1 MVQVLKDS
9 IRDSI
14 IDAANRE
21 ILKNGIDKASMRTI
35 AANAHMTVG
44 NVYRYFKNKDELILT
59 IVDPVLKKIDS
70 ALMEITNQKISF
82 ENIDT
87 QISYEEIISIID
99 LFADKLIVI
108 YHNHPLQLKIIM
120 KEKVWLTRLEK
131 WLSDLIKDLSRSWD
145 NQVTYDSYY
154 DTLANSICQGMFYAF
169 VNINND
175 EELKIVINKYLNNV
189 ISGLRG

>member
-59 IVDPVLKKIDS
+59 IVD
-70 ALMEITNQKISF
+70 
-82 ENIDT
+82 T

-120 KEKVWLTRLEK
+120 KEKVLLTRLEK

>member
-1 MVQVLKDS
+1 
-9 IRDSI
+9 
-14 IDAANRE
+14 
-21 ILKNGIDKASMRTI
+21 
-35 AANAHMTVG
+35 
-44 NVYRYFKNKDELILT
+44 
-59 IVDPVLKKIDS
+59 
-70 ALMEITNQKISF
+70 
-82 ENIDT
+82 
-87 QISYEEIISIID
+87 
-99 LFADKLIVI
+99 
-108 YHNHPLQLKIIM
+108 M
-120 KEKVWLTRLEK
+120 KEKVLLTRLEK

>member
-87 QISYEEIISIID
+87 QISYE
-99 LFADKLIVI
+99 
-108 YHNHPLQLKIIM
+108 
-120 KEKVWLTRLEK
+120 
-131 WLSDLIKDLSRSWD
+131 
-145 NQVTYDSYY
+145 
-154 DTLANSICQGMFYAF
+154 
-169 VNINND
+169 
-175 EELKIVINKYLNNV
+175 
-189 ISGLRG
+189 